1 MDEAQW
7 ATEEFGKANLGDD
20 RRTNRLVTMGA
31 RVAAKPAGNI
41 TDVFAIS
48 SEREGAFRFVEND
61 AVDGAEVT
69 RAATW
74 AAASRARD
82 EPYVFVPVDGTSL
95 NLRDLDGRRRMG
107 RVGTKTTN
115 AQGLQVMT
123 GIGISP
129 DGTPLG
135 ILGQVYWTR
144 DRTKKRKKNGSHN
157 QRSVEDKET
166 KHWLAVMSQAHDA
179 IQAEA
184 PGTRLW
190 FQEDRGAD
198 AWPVL
203 RTVEESR
210 HWITVRASWDRRL
223 VTSDVQQ
230 RYLWETMETAA
241 LRGAYTVEVAPS
253 SDGKRSARTALL
265 EVRAAEVTLDLIAK
279 PSRRHLPTRIWAV
292 WVCEHNSTPDG
303 EEPIE
308 WMLLTNYPVL
318 DFKAAEL
325 VIHGYTQRWRI
336 EQFHRAWKS
345 GACQVE
351 HTQLG
356 DVDHIVIWAA
366 ILASVAMRI
375 LRMTYFARQR
385 SDEPAEVEL
394 TRNEID
400 AAILV
405 SETRKFKR
413 GAKLTIAQ
421 AVLLIAQCGGYVG
434 RSSGGPAGALVI
446 ARGLASIRSVAKV
459 LEKM

>member
-7 ATEEFGKANLGDD
+7 SMQEFGGARLGDQ
-20 RRTNRLVTMGA
+20 RRTNRLVAMGA
-31 RVAAKPAGNI
+31 QVAAKPAGNI
-41 TDVFAIS
+41 TAVFSDSA
-48 SEREGAFRFVEND
+48 EREGAFRFVEND
-61 AVDGAEVT
+61 GVEGAEVT
-69 RAATW
+69 RAAAR
-74 AAASRARD
+74 AAAARARG
-82 EPYVFVPVDGTSL
+82 ESFVFAPVDGSSL
-95 NLRDLDGRRRMG
+95 NLPDDDGRRRLG
-107 RVGTKTTN
+107 RVGTRKTN

-144 DRTKKRKKNGSHN
+144 DRTGPRKKNSRNKRG
-157 QRSVEDKET
+157 VEDKET
-166 KHWLAVMSQAHDA
+166 KHWLAVMDQAHEA
-179 IQAEA
+179 MQSEA

-203 RTVEESR
+203 RTVEEAK

-223 VTSDVQQ
+223 VTSDAQQ

-241 LRGAYTVEVAPS
+241 LRGSYTIDVLAS
-253 SDGKRSARTALL
+253 SDGKRSARTARLV
-265 EVRAAEVTLDLIAK
+265 VRAAEVTLDLIAK
-279 PSRRHLPTRIWAV
+279 PSERHLPTRIWAV
-292 WVCEHNSTPDG
+292 WVCEDGSTPDG

-318 DFKAAEL
+318 TFSEAEL
-325 VIHGYTQRWRI
+325 VIRGYSYRWRI
-336 EQFHRAWKS
+336 EQFHRTWKS
-345 GACQVE
+345 GACRVE
-351 HTQLG
+351 DTQLG
-356 DVDHIVIWAA
+356 DRDHIITWAS

-375 LRMTYFARQR
+375 IRMTYFARHR
-385 SDEPAEVEL
+385 PDEPAEVEL

-405 SETRKFKR
+405 SETKKFRR
-413 GAKLTIAQ
+413 GARITISQ
-421 AVLLIAQCGGYVG
+421 AIQLIAQCGGYVG
-434 RSSGGPAGALVI
+434 KSSGGPPGALVI
-446 ARGLASIRSVAKV
+446 ARGLASIKTVAKV